1 MIYQKSGM
9 VPGVTF
15 ILNSK
20 MNIKFQVS
28 IFKNDVA
35 RGGLHYPPPLSLNKL
50 AGNDNQIENI
60 DSVEI

>member
-1 MIYQKSGM
+1 
-9 VPGVTF
+9 
-15 ILNSK
+15 

-35 RGGLHYPPPLSLNKL
+35 RGGGDVLNKL
-50 AGNDNQIENI
+50 ATGVTSKRVRAGDNDNQIENI